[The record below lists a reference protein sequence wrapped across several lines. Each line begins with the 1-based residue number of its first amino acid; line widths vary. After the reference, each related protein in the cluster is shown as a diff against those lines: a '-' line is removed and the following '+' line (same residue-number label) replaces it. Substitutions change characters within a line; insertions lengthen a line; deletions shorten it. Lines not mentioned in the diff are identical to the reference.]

1 MLRSDGMETDHDL
14 MRAVSEGDAVS
25 FASLYDR
32 YSPAVLA
39 LCIRI
44 LRSRADAEE
53 LLSDV
58 FQEVWNRPER
68 YDPARGNVL
77 TYLITLAR
85 SRAIDRLRSRK
96 RRDERFTS
104 VDDGERVADEP
115 ADPGGETPL
124 ESAVLAEQRGRI
136 RQALSDLSP
145 DQREAIELSF
155 YSGLSHSEISRE
167 LGQPLGTIKSRIRNG
182 LIQLQDS
189 LRIVYGGGEIG

>member
-1 MLRSDGMETDHDL
+1 METDHDL

-44 LRSRADAEE
+44 LRSRAYAEE

-85 SRAIDRLRSRK
+85 SRAIDRLRSRNSICRTMRT
-96 RRDERFTS
+96 RRRLGPSGCRFRS
-104 VDDGERVADEP
+104 VHR
-115 ADPGGETPL
+115 T
-124 ESAVLAEQRGRI
+124 
-136 RQALSDLSP
+136 
-145 DQREAIELSF
+145 
-155 YSGLSHSEISRE
+155 
-167 LGQPLGTIKSRIRNG
+167 
-182 LIQLQDS
+182 
-189 LRIVYGGGEIG
+189 